1 MLGNTLFSAQWW
13 VSTFIS
19 TLVTM
24 VFIVII
30 KKLSTNVPVLNTV
43 AQAV

>member
-1 MLGNTLFSAQWW
+1 MRVFSLNWW
-13 VSTFIS
+13 VSTFAS

-30 KKLSTNVPVLNTV
+30 KKLTAKFNVPVVSNLAAEV
-43 AQAV
+43 